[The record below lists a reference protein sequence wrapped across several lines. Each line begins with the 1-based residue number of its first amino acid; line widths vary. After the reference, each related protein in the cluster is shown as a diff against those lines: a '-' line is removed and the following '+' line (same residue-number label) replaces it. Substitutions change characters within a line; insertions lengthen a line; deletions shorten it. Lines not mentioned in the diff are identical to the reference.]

1 LLGACKGFGMSVFI
15 NRRDRARGSRRF
27 LDQSGRMSDDRAKG
41 RIAPRGKRHRRIGQ
55 LREAVGRGVRHGRRA
70 LAPLSVG
77 WRHRELILAVLRRE
91 LADRFSGSVLG
102 WVWAIVGPL
111 ITLLIYTMTFTK
123 AMQLPLASAQGG
135 RSSYALSTFLG
146 LIIFGLFA
154 ELCSRAPLL
163 MHEHAWFLKTSI
175 FPSET
180 LAWTAVLRALTYAGI
195 SFVVL
200 LAFELALTGTIPLSI
215 LLLPVIVASLVLFLL
230 GVVWFLAAIGAF
242 TRDISYLMITFVP
255 LMMFVTP
262 VFYRV
267 TDLPAGLRVLAY
279 ANPLGAAIEIA
290 RAVVLDGV
298 LPPTLACL
306 GFIVV
311 SFAVCRGGHAVFE
324 RYKGILIDVI

>member
-1 LLGACKGFGMSVFI
+1 MSVFI
-15 NRRDRARGSRRF
+15 NRRDEARGSTGLPDRP
-27 LDQSGRMSDDRAKG
+27 DQRSDDCAKG
-41 RIAPRGKRHRRIGQ
+41 GIAARGKRCRNIGQ
-55 LREAVGRGVRHGRRA
+55 LREAVGRAARHGKRA
-70 LAPLSVG
+70 LAPLKVG

-91 LADRFSGSVLG
+91 LADRFSGSVFG
-102 WVWAIVGPL
+102 WVWAVIGPL

-135 RSSYALSTFLG
+135 TSSYALSTFLG

-175 FPSET
+175 FPSEI
-180 LAWTAVLRALTYAGI
+180 LAWTAVLRALTYTGI

-200 LAFELALTGTIPLSI
+200 LVFELALNGMLPLSI
-215 LLLPVIVASLVLFLL
+215 LLLPFIVVFLGLFLL

-255 LMMFVTP
+255 LMMFATP

-267 TDLPAGLRVLAY
+267 ADLPAGLRMLVY

-298 LPPTLACL
+298 FPPIFACL
-306 GFIVV
+306 GFLVV
-311 SFAVCRGGHAVFE
+311 SLAVCRGGYAVFE

>member
-1 LLGACKGFGMSVFI
+1 MSVFI
-15 NRRDRARGSRRF
+15 NRRDGARGSTGFPDRP
-27 LDQSGRMSDDRAKG
+27 DQMSDDCAKG
-41 RIAPRGKRHRRIGQ
+41 GIPAREKRHRHIRQ
-55 LREAVGRGVRHGRRA
+55 LREAVGRAPRHLKRA
-70 LAPLSVG
+70 LAPLRVG

-91 LADRFSGSVLG
+91 LADRFSGSLFG
-102 WVWAIVGPL
+102 WVWAVIGPL

-123 AMQLPLASAQGG
+123 AMQLPVASAQGG
-135 RSSYALSTFLG
+135 TSSYALSTFLG

-154 ELCSRAPLL
+154 ELCGRAPLL

-200 LAFELALTGTIPLSI
+200 LVFELALSGMLPLSI
-215 LLLPVIVASLVLFLL
+215 LLLPFIVVVLGLFLL

-255 LMMFVTP
+255 LMMFATP

-267 TDLPAGLRVLAY
+267 ADLPAGLRMLVY

-298 LPPTLACL
+298 FPPIFACL
-306 GFIVV
+306 EFLVV
-311 SFAVCRGGHAVFE
+311 SLAVCRGGYAVFE

>member
-1 LLGACKGFGMSVFI
+1 MSGFI
-15 NRRDRARGSRRF
+15 NRRHRARDATGSPARP
-27 LDQSGRMSDDRAKG
+27 DQMFADWAEGGIAAKQ
-41 RIAPRGKRHRRIGQ
+41 KRHRHIGQ
-55 LREAVGRGVRHGRRA
+55 LREAVGRAARHEGRA

-91 LADRFSGSVLG
+91 LADRFSGSVIG
-102 WVWAIVGPL
+102 WVWAVIGPL

-123 AMQLPLASAQGG
+123 AMQLPLASAQGAT
-135 RSSYALSTFLG
+135 SSYALSTFLG
-146 LIIFGLFA
+146 LIVFGLFA
-154 ELCSRAPLL
+154 ELCARAPLL

-195 SFVVL
+195 SFAVL
-200 LAFELALTGTIPLSI
+200 LVFELALNGMLPISL
-215 LLLPVIVASLVLFLL
+215 LLLPIIVVSLVLFLL
-230 GVVWFLAAIGAF
+230 GLVWFLAAIGAF
-242 TRDISYLMITFVP
+242 TRDISYLMITLVP
-255 LMMFVTP
+255 LMMFATP

-267 TDLPAGLRVLAY
+267 ADLPAGLRALAY

-298 LPPTLACL
+298 FPPILACL
-306 GFIVV
+306 GFFVV
-311 SFAVCRGGHAVFE
+311 SLAVCRGGYAVFE